1 MSLTLYNT
9 LTRKKEPFVPLDTNH
24 VGLYA
29 CGPTVYDYAHIG
41 NARPVVVVD
50 TLYRL
55 LKMEYSKVTYV
66 RNITDIDDKIINASK
81 EKNIS
86 IDELTKTTAQYY
98 HDDMAQLG
106 ALTPDLNPRATEHVE
121 EMIQMIKE
129 LVEKG
134 HAYEKDGHVL
144 FSVKSIPEYGQLS
157 RCNHDEMMAGARVEV
172 APYKRDAEDFIL
184 WKPSNVEEGQ
194 PGWESPW
201 GFGRPGWHIECSAMS
216 SKYLGNSFDIHCG
229 GLDLIFPH
237 HENELAQSKGCYP
250 EASFARYWVHNGM
263 LMVEGQK
270 MSKSLGNF
278 FTVHQ
283 LLEDMPGEVIRY
295 VLLATHYRQPLDW
308 TERAVEQA
316 KCSLER
322 LYGALRGRNLS
333 EGSVVPEVRAAL
345 DDDLNTPLA
354 YAALH
359 ELASL
364 INKSTN
370 AEEQDRLAS
379 DLKASAGLMGLL
391 QQDPEV
397 WFTGTECDGFA
408 AEIESLIAARN
419 QARRDKDFAAADR
432 IRDELIEK
440 GVVLEDSAEGTQWK
454 KSI

>member
-9 LTRKKEPFVPLDTNH
+9 LTRKKEPFIPLETKH

-55 LKMEYSKVTYV
+55 LKTEYPKVTYV

-81 EKNIS
+81 EKGIS
-86 IDELTKTTAQYY
+86 IDELTQTTAQYY

-106 ALTPDLNPRATEHVE
+106 ALTPDLTPRATEHVE

-144 FSVKSIPEYGQLS
+144 FSVKSLPEYGQLS

-184 WKPSNVEEGQ
+184 WKPSNVDEGQ

-250 EASFARYWVHNGM
+250 DASFACYWVHNGM

-322 LYGALRGRNLS
+322 LYGALRGRRLV

-359 ELASL
+359 ELASQ
-364 INKSTN
+364 INKSN
-370 AEEQDRLAS
+370 KAEEQDRLAS
-379 DLKASAGLMGLL
+379 DLRASAGLMGLL

-397 WFTGTECDGFA
+397 WFTGIECDGFA

-432 IRDELIEK
+432 IRDELIGK

>member
-9 LTRKKEPFVPLDTNH
+9 LKRKKELFVPLDPSQ

-55 LKMEYSKVTYV
+55 LKMEYPKVTYV
-66 RNITDIDDKIINASK
+66 RNITDIDDKIIKASK

-129 LVEKG
+129 LVKKG

-144 FSVKSIPEYGQLS
+144 FSVKSLPEYGQLS
-157 RCNHDEMMAGARVEV
+157 RCNHDEMIAGARVEV

-184 WKPSNVEEGQ
+184 WKPSNADEGQ

-216 SKYLGNSFDIHCG
+216 SKYLGKSFDIHCG

-250 EASFARYWVHNGM
+250 DSSFARYWVHNGM

-278 FTVHQ
+278 FTVNQ

-322 LYGALRGRNLS
+322 LYGALRGRTLV

-359 ELASL
+359 ELASQ
-364 INKSTN
+364 INKSAN

-379 DLKASAGLMGLL
+379 DLRASAGLMGLL

-397 WFTGTECDGFA
+397 WFTGIECDDFA

-419 QARRDKDFAAADR
+419 QARKDKDFAAADR

-454 KSI
+454 KIV

>member
-9 LTRKKEPFVPLDTNH
+9 LTRKKEAFVPLDANH

-55 LKMEYSKVTYV
+55 LKREYSKVTYV

-81 EKNIS
+81 EKGIS
-86 IDELTKTTAQYY
+86 IDELTQTTAQYY

-144 FSVKSIPEYGQLS
+144 FSVKSLPEYGQLS

-184 WKPSNVEEGQ
+184 WKPSNVDEGQ

-250 EASFARYWVHNGM
+250 DASFARYWVHNGM

-283 LLEDMPGEVIRY
+283 LLEGMPGEVIRY

-322 LYGALRGRNLS
+322 LYGALRGRRLV

-359 ELASL
+359 ELASQ
-364 INKSTN
+364 INKSNT

-379 DLKASAGLMGLL
+379 DLRASASLMGIL

-397 WFTGTECDGFA
+397 WFTGIECDGFA

-454 KSI
+454 KIV